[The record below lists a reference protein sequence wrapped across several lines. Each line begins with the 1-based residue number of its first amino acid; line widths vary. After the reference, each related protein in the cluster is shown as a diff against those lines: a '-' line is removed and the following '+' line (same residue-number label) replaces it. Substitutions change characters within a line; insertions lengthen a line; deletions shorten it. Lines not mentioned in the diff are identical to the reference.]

1 MAVSG
6 NFSITNLDTPLTGGF
21 SHRLTS
27 IAAEG
32 GREGGQGSTQK
43 PGFLGYCDTV
53 PGILCTVLLLGCMHA
68 HSSSSS
74 SSLQWKK
81 LTAPEGV
88 PGRSPTLVLTRPCAA
103 SLRRSEEIPCIRHGM
118 AVSEESNIPS
128 IPEIK
133 TQPNLFHQKMRISQC

>member
-1 MAVSG
+1 MPRNLGFWDPAHSTIIRQHLKVLRRSEEIRCIRHGMAVSG
-6 NFSITNLDTPLTGGF
+6 NFCITDLDAPLTGGF
-21 SHRLTS
+21 RHSLTS

-88 PGRSPTLVLTRPCAA
+88 PGRSPTPVLTRPCAA
-103 SLRRSEEIPCIRHGM
+103 
-118 AVSEESNIPS
+118 
-128 IPEIK
+128 
-133 TQPNLFHQKMRISQC
+133 